1 MSLAEEPY
9 WTALIIAAR
18 FQSVLASSQGEA
30 AHASA
35 RNARGGGLTRHPS
48 TNSAPAGATDA
59 GTKLDG
65 MGTGAGPVPLVRTAG
80 GGDGCRRGAPFGQAL
95 PSHSATNFVASP
107 DFTRMRI
114 VRLPSFCASL
124 SALRMSAGLATFL
137 PPTSRMTSPV
147 LTPWSE
153 PIPLG
158 STSVTTT
165 PSEPLPA
172 TWPAGT
178 TVRPRRG
185 TSVPSGPEESG
196 VVIARASR

>member
-18 FQSVLASSQGEA
+18 FQTVLASGKA

-48 TNSAPAGATDA
+48 TNSAPAGATGA
-59 GTKLDG
+59 GAKLDWG
-65 MGTGAGPVPLVRTAG
+65 GTGPAPGVETAG
-80 GGDGCRRGAPFGQAL
+80 GGDGCRRCAPFGQAL
-95 PSHSATNFVASP
+95 PSRSATNFVASP

-147 LTPWSE
+147 LTP
-153 PIPLG
+153 
-158 STSVTTT
+158 
-165 PSEPLPA
+165 
-172 TWPAGT
+172 
-178 TVRPRRG
+178 
-185 TSVPSGPEESG
+185 
-196 VVIARASR
+196 

>member
-9 WTALIIAAR
+9 WTALIIAAL
-18 FQSVLASSQGEA
+18 FQSVLAWGRGET
-30 AHASA
+30 AHASV

-65 MGTGAGPVPLVRTAG
+65 MGTGAGPVPMVRTAG
-80 GGDGCRRGAPFGQAL
+80 GGDGCRRCAPFAQAL
-95 PSHSATNFVASP
+95 PSRSATNFVASP

-124 SALRMSAGLATFL
+124 SALRISAGLATFL

-153 PIPLG
+153 AIPLG

-178 TVRPRRG
+178 T
-185 TSVPSGPEESG
+185 
-196 VVIARASR
+196 